1 MKFLDKLKILPKYLK
16 AKYYTKKAN
25 KLLQKG
31 DIKRAKDYYEKLEKM
46 GFVNYMIYHN
56 LGSIYFQ
63 FGNLEKAKKYFEKS
77 IDLNNENVVTY
88 STLSEIYLRER
99 KWDKAEKVIDKAL
112 EIEPFNYFLK
122 KRKKRVFNKEWRKS
136 YVDSLEETEKG
147 LKAKKEGDIDK
158 AKEHLKKA
166 VQLNNKNSTASFV
179 YGTMLFNE
187 EKYEEGIKHV
197 SMAVEF
203 SQNKRYSAVLSSMQK
218 KLNEIKKKK

>member
-16 AKYYTKKAN
+16 AKYY
-25 KLLQKG
+25 
-31 DIKRAKDYYEKLEKM
+31 YEKLEKM

-56 LGSIYFQ
+56 LASIYFQ

-99 KWDKAEKVIDKAL
+99 KWEKAEKVIDKAL
-112 EIEPFNYFLK
+112 ETEPFNYFLK

-179 YGTMLFNE
+179 YGTILFNE
-187 EKYEEGIKHV
+187 KKYEEGI
-197 SMAVEF
+197 
-203 SQNKRYSAVLSSMQK
+203 
-218 KLNEIKKKK
+218 